1 MPILICYLY
10 STDLVLLSRSQW
22 VRTLNGKEIQIETR
36 KPHSINT
43 DGEITSTTPAMFRV
57 IPAALGVYIPRQETQ
72 F

>member
-1 MPILICYLY
+1 VPILICYLY

-57 IPAALGVYIPRQETQ
+57 IPAAIGVYIPRQETQ

>member
-1 MPILICYLY
+1 M
-10 STDLVLLSRSQW
+10 
-22 VRTLNGKEIQIETR
+22 RTLNGKEIQIQTR

-57 IPAALGVYIPRQETQ
+57 IPAVLGVYIPRQETQ

>member
-57 IPAALGVYIPRQETQ
+57 IPAAIGVYI
-72 F
+72 

>member
-57 IPAALGVYIPRQETQ
+57 IPAAIGVYIPRQETQ